1 MNCWNRLIFP
11 LTVIVL
17 APFRGRQIGSSH
29 LRWQTVFSGLYDSY
43 CCNIDIKSFIFF
55 PETRF
60 KLGADVGWRLISVDA
75 VLFEQSQS
83 GPSIYQPSCTQ
94 PHTPPATWDCCA
106 VLWLAAAEFTHILP
120 WCTANS
126 GPQGRAGK
134 HLLRPAEKTTA
145 LSSCG
150 TAVSTPRQVGRD
162 RAGTANT

>member
-1 MNCWNRLIFP
+1 MNSAGTGWYFLWRLSSSLPSGVDRLDHHTFGDKLFSQVFMI
-11 LTVIVL
+11 LTVVILILKV
-17 APFRGRQIGSSH
+17 SS
-29 LRWQTVFSGLYDSY
+29 
-43 CCNIDIKSFIFF
+43 FF
-55 PETRF
+55 PSPGLNSGPTC
-60 KLGADVGWRLISVDA
+60 LGWRLISVDA

-134 HLLRPAEKTTA
+134 HLLRPRKKP
-145 LSSCG
+145 L
-150 TAVSTPRQVGRD
+150 R
-162 RAGTANT
+162 